1 MTSTTNLSV
10 LFLVNSFDEGGT
22 ERQAL
27 HLARLLS
34 ERGGVRV
41 HMATL
46 NAGGALARLVAQ
58 LDVGAVPEYALRSF
72 VDLQMARQ
80 LARCAAFIRQHRVQI
95 VHTHGF
101 YSNVFGMLAATLARA
116 PIRIA
121 SKREG
126 IENRTASQG
135 RAERIAFRLAHAVV
149 TNCHAVRAQLIAAGV
164 RPRRILTIHNGIDP
178 GRITPRTHDRA
189 EALSMLGLAP
199 TPELRYVTLVA
210 NLRLAAKDHGTF
222 LRSAQ
227 RVRREIADTRFLIA
241 GDGSLLSEVRSFAR
255 RLGLERDVIFLGSCP
270 YIAELLFISDVCVLS
285 SVSEGFPN
293 AVLEYMSAGRPVIA
307 TRVGGIPEAI
317 DDGETGLLVT
327 PRDDVLMASGIVAL
341 LRNPDRARQ
350 IGSSAQAVVL
360 ERFSAARQLEGTLA
374 LYEKELRR
382 IRHPFRLAPDRAAA
396 SPSE

>member
-27 HLARLLS
+27 HLARRLS

-58 LDVGAVPEYALRSF
+58 LDVGAVPEYPLRSF

-101 YSNVFGMLAATLARA
+101 YPNVFGMLAATLARA

-126 IENRTASQG
+126 IENRTAWQR

-149 TNCHAVRAQLIAAGV
+149 ANCHAVRAQLMAAGV
-164 RPRRILTIHNGIDP
+164 PASRILTIHNGIDP

-199 TPELRYVTLVA
+199 TPELKYVTLVA
-210 NLRLAAKDHGTF
+210 NLRLVAKDHGTF

-227 RVRREIADTRFLIA
+227 RVRRETADTRFLIA
-241 GDGSLLSEVRSFAR
+241 GDGSLLADVRSFAR
-255 RLGLERDVIFLGSCP
+255 RLGLERDVIFLGSCR

-293 AVLEYMSAGRPVIA
+293 AVLEYMAAGRPVIA

-317 DDGETGLLVT
+317 DDGETGLLVA
-327 PRDDVLMASGIVAL
+327 PRDDVLMASGIVTL
-341 LRNPDRARQ
+341 LRNPDRAQQ
-350 IGSSAQAVVL
+350 IGSRAQAVVL
-360 ERFSAARQLEGTLA
+360 ERFSAARQLERTLA
-374 LYEKELRR
+374 LYETLRR
-382 IRHPFRLAPDRAAA
+382 TRHRFRPAPDRAAA